1 MSSAAQ
7 SPDSNPPFVHPTA
20 IIEDRCTL
28 GAGVKVWHHSQL
40 RTGCQIGEGVSIGK
54 SCFIDSEVSIGPH
67 SRIQNGVSVYAGVDI
82 CSWVFIGPN
91 VTFTNDLLPRAG
103 RIKWTRVATH
113 IENGA
118 SIGAGAVILCG
129 VRIGTFSMIGA
140 GSTVTKDVKPF
151 TLNYGSP
158 ARPLQNICACGA
170 NKQPLDEPLQTPFCP
185 DCAESLDAKMIELA
199 RVAFAN
205 LPASDR

>member
-7 SPDSNPPFVHPTA
+7 NPDSNPPFVHPTA

-118 SIGAGAVILCG
+118 SIGAGAVIILWRPHWYFLDDRCG
-129 VRIGTFSMIGA
+129 QYRHERCQTLYAKLRIPRTTA
-140 GSTVTKDVKPF
+140 
-151 TLNYGSP
+151 
-158 ARPLQNICACGA
+158 
-170 NKQPLDEPLQTPFCP
+170 
-185 DCAESLDAKMIELA
+185 AEYLRL
-199 RVAFAN
+199 R
-205 LPASDR
+205 RQ